1 MSNTVAI
8 NPKQPQ
14 QSVDHWPKPQSLPAG
29 MPEVE
34 PFTPGLLPS
43 SLVNRCMDIAE
54 RMQCAPDFPAVG
66 TMVALGSLIGREV
79 GIHPKRHDDWLVVP
93 NLWGCIVG
101 RPSVLKSPALAE
113 ATSPLGR
120 MEAEARSEHKQ
131 AEKEHNIA
139 VAMAE
144 MRQEAAKKA
153 AKAAMKKG
161 NETEAEDLLAEA
173 AAADLEAP
181 TERRY
186 RTNDATVEKLGELL
200 AANPRGLL
208 MFRDEL
214 AGWLAGLDKEGRE
227 GERGFFLEAFNGS
240 GSFTYDRIGRG
251 TVRIDA
257 CTVSVLGG
265 TQPGK
270 MAQYVRHAIK
280 GGYGDDG
287 LMQRF
292 QLLVWPNRGDWRHVD
307 RWPDGQ
313 AKEQAFEA
321 FQRLA
326 HITADEVGAIK
337 GDYDDIAALR
347 FDDGGQVVFDDWYAT
362 LMGRIG
368 REDMPSYLESHLAK
382 YASLMP
388 SLALIIHL
396 AEEGVGSVPEYA
408 AQRAAAWCEYL
419 ESHAK
424 RMYAPGLKGD
434 ELAAI
439 DLAKRVKRGAIGP
452 QFTPRELYR
461 KGWGGLSAP
470 DEAGGAIDVL
480 EDCGW
485 IAVEMRETTARGKPT
500 TICTVNPRIAEVDI

>member
-1 MSNTVAI
+1 MSAVEI
-8 NPKQPQ
+8 NAKRPE
-14 QSVDHWPKPQSLPAG
+14 QSADHWPKPQSLPAG
-29 MPEVE
+29 MPDVE
-34 PFTPGLLPS
+34 AFTPELLPS
-43 SLVNRCMDIAE
+43 SLVNRCTDIAE

-66 TMVALGSLIGREV
+66 AMVALGSLIGREV
-79 GIHPKRHDDWLVVP
+79 GIRPKRHDDWLVVP

-113 ATSPLGR
+113 AASPLGR
-120 MEAEARSEHKQ
+120 MEAEARAEHKQ

-139 VAMAE
+139 TELAA
-144 MRQEAAKKA
+144 MRQEQAKKA

-173 AAADLEAP
+173 AADDLEAP

-200 AANPRGLL
+200 ADNPRGLL

-227 GERGFFLEAFNGS
+227 GERGFFLEAFNGTS
-240 GSFTYDRIGRG
+240 GFTYDRIGRG

-270 MAQYVRHAIK
+270 LSQYVRHAIK

-292 QLLVWPNRGDWRHVD
+292 QLLVWPDRGHWRHVD
-307 RWPDGQ
+307 RWPDGR
-313 AKEQAFEA
+313 AKEQAFEV

-326 HITADEVGAIK
+326 HITADEVGAVK
-337 GDYDDIAALR
+337 GEYDDIASLR
-347 FDDGGQVVFDDWYAT
+347 FDGGGQDVFDEWYAT

-396 AEEGVGSVPEYA
+396 AEGGIGPVSEYA

-419 ESHAK
+419 ESHAR

-439 DLAKRVKRGAIGP
+439 ELAKKLKARQIGP
-452 QFTPRELYR
+452 QFKIRELYR
-461 KGWGGLSAP
+461 KGWSGLSTSE
-470 DEAGGAIDVL
+470 EAEGAVEVL
-480 EDCGW
+480 ADCGW
-485 IAVEMRETTARGKPT
+485 LIAETSSSSAGGRPT
-500 TICTVNPRIAEVDI
+500 TIYTVNPRIAEVAA